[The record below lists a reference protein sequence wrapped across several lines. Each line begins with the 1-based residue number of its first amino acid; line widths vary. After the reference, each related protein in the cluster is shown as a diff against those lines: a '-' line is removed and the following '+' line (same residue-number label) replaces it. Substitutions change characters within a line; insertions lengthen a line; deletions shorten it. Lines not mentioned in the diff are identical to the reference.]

1 MHLNVHRTSDPNVW
15 FLLLQTSVIYV
26 FNYLQLFLCC
36 SFPGYL
42 VIGRAN
48 RRKCIAFLIIAS
60 VLKISYI
67 QFATRI
73 LSLKVA
79 KIYIVYISSL
89 LRITHISL
97 TCS

>member
-1 MHLNVHRTSDPNVW
+1 MRVHKTSEPYVW

-26 FNYLQLFLCC
+26 INYLQFCLCC

-48 RRKCIAFLIIAS
+48 RRRKCKYFLIIAF
-60 VLKISYI
+60 VFKITDTKL
-67 QFATRI
+67 ATNI

-79 KIYIVYISSL
+79 KTYSL
-89 LRITHISL
+89 YFVSINSYTH
-97 TCS
+97 